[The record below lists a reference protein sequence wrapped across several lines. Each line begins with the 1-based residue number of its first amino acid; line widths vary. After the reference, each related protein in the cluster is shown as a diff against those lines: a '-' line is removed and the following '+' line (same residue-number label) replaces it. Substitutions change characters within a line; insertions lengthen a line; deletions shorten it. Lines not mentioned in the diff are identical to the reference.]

1 MGQNFARD
9 PLVTSDVVQLRYRTS
24 GICDSK
30 AENKVVK
37 KVNNLIGKFEKL
49 EAAAE
54 LQNQNV
60 QSKSTV
66 RLEKNSAKN
75 ILEVDTAVKVGKSKQ
90 YYENSIL
97 WGYIV
102 SQGTVNIILL

>member
-1 MGQNFARD
+1 MKKKESKLEKDRKKENMKLGGKLKCWLDKN
-9 PLVTSDVVQLRYRTS
+9 PHEENNV
-24 GICDSK
+24 GICESK
-30 AENKVVK
+30 AENKTVK

-75 ILEVDTAVKVGKSKQ
+75 ILEVDTALRVGKSK
-90 YYENSIL
+90 
-97 WGYIV
+97 
-102 SQGTVNIILL
+102 